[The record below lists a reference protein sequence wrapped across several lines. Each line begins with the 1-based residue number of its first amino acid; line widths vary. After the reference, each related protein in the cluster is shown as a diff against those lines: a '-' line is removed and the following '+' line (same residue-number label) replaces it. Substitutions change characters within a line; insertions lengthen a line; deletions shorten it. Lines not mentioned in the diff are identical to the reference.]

1 MAKHQDLTGMVFGRL
16 TVLREAGK
24 NKPGVYLWEC
34 ECSCENHTHV
44 IVDGASLKSGNTKSC
59 GCIHRE
65 QLSER
70 NKNNAI
76 HQVSNKNIFRIWE
89 SMKDRCYNPN
99 NKKYVDYGG
108 RGIKICD
115 EWLVYQN
122 FESWAVEAG
131 YEKGLTI
138 ERIDFNKEY
147 CPENCKWATWKE
159 QQNNKRNNKYL
170 EYKGRKQTL
179 AQWCEELGL
188 NYSRTKA
195 RINACGWSVEEAFE
209 REKYAQVNLGK

>member
-1 MAKHQDLTGMVFGRL
+1 MSKKLDLLGQRFGRL
-16 TVLREAGK
+16 VVVDSAPNKKCKGGQTKTVWKCKCDCGNFCYVTTQELRKGDT
-24 NKPGVYLWEC
+24 V
-34 ECSCENHTHV
+34 
-44 IVDGASLKSGNTKSC
+44 SC
-59 GCIHRE
+59 GCYASEQKKIRSIIHGQRY
-65 QLSER
+65 SR
-70 NKNNAI
+70 PYK
-76 HQVSNKNIFRIWE
+76 IW
-89 SMKDRCYNPN
+89 SDMKARCFNPKEN
-99 NKKYVDYGG
+99 GYHNYGG
-108 RGIKICD
+108 RGITVCD

-122 FESWAVEAG
+122 FESWAIETG

-138 ERIDFNKEY
+138 ERIDFNNEY

-195 RINACGWSVEEAFE
+195 RINACGWTVEEAFE